1 MIFTGASKLSFTSPE
16 LWVYLLGLSI
26 LLVIALR
33 RVVRRQNPLNDE
45 LYCKTVAIEH
55 VQSGVAWVRP
65 DGAIK
70 SINSA
75 FAEIL
80 AAHVTDFAGKSW
92 YDLFASQEAER
103 LREAYSQTLL
113 LGKTTLHAFG
123 KRADG
128 TFAGLEVR
136 LVSVHDH
143 KMRFVGHYC
152 LVADHTKEQLLEEQ
166 IRDRID
172 DSAAA
177 APVPEITWSEA

>member
-1 MIFTGASKLSFTSPE
+1 VILASTSKLTFTSPE
-16 LWVYLLGLSI
+16 FWVYLLGLSI
-26 LLVIALR
+26 LLGIALR
-33 RVVRRQNPLNDE
+33 RVVLRQNPLNDE

-65 DGAIK
+65 DGGIK

-80 AAHVTDFAGKSW
+80 AAHPADFVGKSW
-92 YDLFASQEAER
+92 FDLFASQELER
-103 LREAYSQTLL
+103 LKDSYSQTLL
-113 LGKTTLHAFG
+113 LGKTNLRAFG

-136 LVSVHDH
+136 LVAVHDH

-152 LVADHTKEQLLEEQ
+152 LVADHTREQLLEEQ
-166 IRDRID
+166 IHDKID
-172 DSAAA
+172 DKIDSGMSSAAH
-177 APVPEITWSEA
+177 